1 MFTTPHFSVN
11 ASIHP
16 LHETKAKKKKTVVM
30 HRGTCIPLKSATL
43 RARSHICVLFP
54 PPLPRHTVQRCSGR
68 ASAPCLWIAPPAIPL
83 PPPTTTHTKY
93 GNLPRV
99 GAPLQLPR
107 ATARVQLMPPHK
119 CPQIRAECVN
129 CTVTSQGHLISTNPV
144 AFPGPKATG
153 YSPGNG
159 SSRRSL
165 DDKR

>member
-1 MFTTPHFSVN
+1 
-11 ASIHP
+11 
-16 LHETKAKKKKTVVM
+16 M
-30 HRGTCIPLKSATL
+30 HRGTCIPLNIGYTTCSIPYL
-43 RARSHICVLFP
+43 RIISP
-54 PPLPRHTVQRCSGR
+54 PHPRHTVQRCSGR

-83 PPPTTTHTKY
+83 PLPTTAHTKY

-129 CTVTSQGHLISTNPV
+129 CTVTSQGHLTSTNPV

-153 YSPGNG
+153 YRPGNG

>member
-1 MFTTPHFSVN
+1 M
-11 ASIHP
+11 HP
-16 LHETKAKKKKTVVM
+16 LK
-30 HRGTCIPLKSATL
+30 HRLHYVLDPISAYYPPPPTYRATL
-43 RARSHICVLFP
+43 LGTRFSTVL
-54 PPLPRHTVQRCSGR
+54 VDS
-68 ASAPCLWIAPPAIPL
+68 SSSEL
-83 PPPTTTHTKY
+83 PPPPPTTTTTTHTKY

-129 CTVTSQGHLISTNPV
+129 CTVTSQGHLTSTNPV